1 MKVLA
6 SLQDCDSL
14 VEQGSTE
21 NCTEIKRHEINNNA
35 LDIDL
40 KKVFETVSNENGGE
54 SEDAPKFIA
63 QPPVGYTE
71 AEEDEEEISVLPYFQ
86 RRTYFGKDLIFED
99 PIGSEIIGDVEF
111 EVDFDYIINDIEKEM
126 VDEERRLPIARVLPI
141 YKIPPVVEELPYEK
155 SITTK
160 ERREI
165 DLKFSD
171 VTTTSFSEKE
181 NHCFNDRKNEIV
193 VGAVTKESDNE
204 AIINKESRS
213 YKDYVMLTSSRER
226 NTEKFDSVNVTVDDI
241 VEQKKLLLQSQKEER
256 KKHRESVNNK
266 RNDQHSGLT
275 RGFPVAKGT
284 EQSKF
289 KNSAHTEIHA
299 TKTKSKDE
307 LPSGKYS
314 QISLNNKS
322 QREEEDRRHRET
334 EEKERILLE
343 RIEFLE
349 RKRQHLY
356 EKKQRE
362 LMLNNTRQENEMY
375 ANRNSKENNQVGEH
389 VQRKC
394 AKSEEQNS
402 ESFNSADSWTS
413 HPKEHHKDNEDEKR
427 RLAEALAAKRKTE
440 AELERQRQEVLRAAE
455 ERRLE
460 EEAKRRAEEEEAKER
475 KRNFL
480 ENLQRLKQR
489 VLTEEEEKSKDSK
502 VSLVKNKTD
511 HSTGRLSPSLN
522 SFNKSQSGYTKASN
536 TLVKSD
542 ASDVIHKNVLP
553 QTKNPSNDTNVERKH
568 QQQKMDG
575 VKYDVQD
582 SSNEEELR
590 KVDKMRRENFKSNRE
605 LFMKKIEMGAEQNA
619 QVQMRETNRKVR
631 PKSYYGGM
639 FNKPVHQIID
649 DSLLSQRV
657 DSTSVVD
664 LVDEEALKQFQRE
677 QELKKE
683 KEKVNKFRSS
693 LGRESSYT
701 VENVEQL
708 FCDADTE
715 TKKQVVNEWDDLER
729 KEVR

>member
-14 VEQGSTE
+14 VKQGSPE

-35 LDIDL
+35 LDVDL
-40 KKVFETVSNENGGE
+40 EKVFETVMSNENGGE

-63 QPPVGYTE
+63 QPPVGYAET
-71 AEEDEEEISVLPYFQ
+71 EEDEEEISVLPYFQ

-141 YKIPPVVEELPYEK
+141 YKIAPVVEELPYEK
-155 SITTK
+155 SMTTK

-171 VTTTSFSEKE
+171 VTTASFSEKE
-181 NHCFNDRKNEIV
+181 NHGFNDRKNEIV

-204 AIINKESRS
+204 AIIKKESRS
-213 YKDYVMLTSSRER
+213 YKDYVMLTNSRER
-226 NTEKFDSVNVTVDDI
+226 NTEKFDSVNDTVDDI

-256 KKHRESVNNK
+256 KKHRESMNK
-266 RNDQHSGLT
+266 RNDQHSGLA

-284 EQSKF
+284 EQSEF
-289 KNSAHTEIHA
+289 KNSAHREIHA
-299 TKTKSKDE
+299 TNTKSKDQ
-307 LPSGKYS
+307 LPSSKYS
-314 QISLNNKS
+314 QLSLNNES
-322 QREEEDRRHRET
+322 QREEEERRHRET
-334 EEKERILLE
+334 AEKERLLLE
-343 RIEFLE
+343 RIKFLE

-375 ANRNSKENNQVGEH
+375 AKRNGEENNQVDEH
-389 VQRKC
+389 VQIKC
-394 AKSEEQNS
+394 TKNEEQTS
-402 ESFNSADSWTS
+402 ESFNFADSWGS

-480 ENLQRLKQR
+480 DNLQRLKQR
-489 VLTEEEEKSKDSK
+489 VLTEKEEKSKDSK
-502 VSLVKNKTD
+502 VSVIKNKTD
-511 HSTGRLSPSLN
+511 HSTGRLGPSLN
-522 SFNKSQSGYTKASN
+522 SFNKSQSGYSKASN
-536 TLVKSD
+536 TSVKSD
-542 ASDVIHKNVLP
+542 ASDVIHKKVLP

-590 KVDKMRRENFKSNRE
+590 KADKMRRENFKSNRE
-605 LFMKKIEMGAEQNA
+605 LFMKKIQMGAEQNA

-649 DSLLSQRV
+649 DSLLSQHV